1 MPYPCLLISFNWMS
15 SSQVFSIISFILL
28 RAVDNLLRLH
38 EDCVKTIWH
47 RIILLWILQWYLL
60 FPKYPVNCDIHR
72 DFFSQLGKGR
82 FQRYI
87 LRWQNHVKAKIAHV
101 AAKNLHVAAVIVLA
115 QAKSGIWGAKTLL
128 V

>member
-47 RIILLWILQWYLL
+47 RIIHLWILQWYLL

-87 LRWQNHVKAKIAHV
+87 LRWQNHVKAKIAQIV
-101 AAKNLHVAAVIVLA
+101 DKILCITAVIARVTS
-115 QAKSGIWGAKTLL
+115 KFGIWGGKNLL